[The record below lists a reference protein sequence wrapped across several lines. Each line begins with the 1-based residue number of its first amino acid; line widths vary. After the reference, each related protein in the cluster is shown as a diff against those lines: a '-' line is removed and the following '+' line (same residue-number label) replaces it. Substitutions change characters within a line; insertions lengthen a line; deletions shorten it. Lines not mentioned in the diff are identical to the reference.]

1 MFIEQNEIKRKPHYG
16 DDGSKYL
23 EKVPQMFEALL
34 AKYKLSKSGENGT
47 MYSPNPYMVDGFYG
61 QERME
66 IAVSYPRQYKR
77 F

>member
-1 MFIEQNEIKRKPHYG
+1 MKLKRKPHYV

-23 EKVPQMFEALL
+23 EMVPQMLAEALL
-34 AKYKLSKSGENGT
+34 AKYKLSKSGGNGT
-47 MYSPNPYMVDGFYG
+47 MSSTDPYMVDGFYG

-66 IAVSYPRQYKR
+66 IAVPYPRQYIR